1 METKKVTIFVVDD
14 EISVQESLRMIL
26 KDEYNVFTFSRPED
40 ALADISLG
48 PDLIFTDIRMVSMDG
63 IRFLEKVKKIRP
75 QVEVIMITAYPDF
88 SSSLQAFRLGAFDYI
103 VKPFGKDQVLEAARK
118 ALQKKDEA
126 MRTARMI
133 EDLRKAV
140 EFNYEATTRALVLAV
155 DAKDSYT
162 AEHSRRTSELLVK
175 LGRRIGIPDSRL
187 IIYKRAAELHDIGKI
202 GIEESILRKKGP
214 FTPSEF
220 QIVKQHPVIGYQILQ
235 PITFLKEGL
244 DIVLYHHER
253 YDGKGYPKGLKG
265 KQIPFPARLFTIIDA
280 YDAMTTKRCY
290 RDKLSPEEAIKEIT
304 RQKDKQFDPSL
315 VDLLI
320 PHFMTLK
327 QDGYL
332 DNL

>member
-1 METKKVTIFVVDD
+1 
-14 EISVQESLRMIL
+14 
-26 KDEYNVFTFSRPED
+26 
-40 ALADISLG
+40 
-48 PDLIFTDIRMVSMDG
+48 
-63 IRFLEKVKKIRP
+63 
-75 QVEVIMITAYPDF
+75 
-88 SSSLQAFRLGAFDYI
+88 
-103 VKPFGKDQVLEAARK
+103 
-118 ALQKKDEA
+118 
-126 MRTARMI
+126 
-133 EDLRKAV
+133 
-140 EFNYEATTRALVLAV
+140 
-155 DAKDSYT
+155 
-162 AEHSRRTSELLVK
+162 
-175 LGRRIGIPDSRL
+175 
-187 IIYKRAAELHDIGKI
+187 
-202 GIEESILRKKGP
+202 
-214 FTPSEF
+214 
-220 QIVKQHPVIGYQILQ
+220 GYQILQ

-244 DIVLYHHER
+244 VIVLYHHER